1 MAKYK
6 KALVTGG
13 AGFIGSHIVDELIR
27 RRIRVYIVDD
37 LSSGKKANINPNARF
52 YKMSV
57 TNPNFPKLVKR
68 LKPDAIFH
76 IAAHLDVST
85 SVRKPEK
92 DAKINIMG
100 ALNVIKGASAAGT
113 KKIIFTS
120 TGGAMYPDHVRP
132 PWKENLQPY
141 PISPYAIAKRATELY
156 LEFARLEHGIPYV
169 SLRLANVYGPRQSF
183 SNEGGVVAIF
193 SDKMLRGQQPFI
205 YGPGKQTRDYVYVGD
220 VVRAAMA
227 AMTRSAV
234 GAFNIGTGKQVDVN
248 TLFKKI
254 KKITGSDALEKHK
267 PGKAGEVAVSAV
279 SYKLAEKKLGWKPKV
294 RLDDGLKKTVE
305 WFRNKK

>member
-1 MAKYK
+1 MKPK
-6 KALVTGG
+6 KITLVGG
-13 AGFIGSHIVDELIR
+13 AGFIGSHIVDALIK

-37 LSSGKKANINPNARF
+37 MSSGKKANINPNARF

-68 LKPDAIFH
+68 LKPDVIFH
-76 IAAHLDVST
+76 VAAHLDVST
-85 SVRKPEK
+85 SMKKPEK

-100 ALNVIKGASAAGT
+100 ALNVIRGASEAGT

-132 PWKENLQPY
+132 PWKETVQPY
-141 PISPYAIAKRATELY
+141 PICPYAIAKRATELY
-156 LEFARLEHGIPYV
+156 LEFARLEHGISYTV
-169 SLRLANVYGPRQSF
+169 LRLANIYGPRQDF

-193 SDKMLRGQQPFI
+193 ADKMLRDQQPMI
-205 YGPGKQTRDYVYVGD
+205 YGTGKQTRDYVYVGD

-227 AMTRSAV
+227 AMSRSAV
-234 GAFNIGTGKQVDVN
+234 GVFNIGTGKQVDVN

-267 PGKAGEVAVSAV
+267 PGKPGEVAVSAL
-279 SYKLAEKKLGWKPKV
+279 SYRLAEKKLGWKPKV
-294 RLDDGLKKTVE
+294 KLDEGLKKTVE
-305 WFRNKK
+305 WFAKK